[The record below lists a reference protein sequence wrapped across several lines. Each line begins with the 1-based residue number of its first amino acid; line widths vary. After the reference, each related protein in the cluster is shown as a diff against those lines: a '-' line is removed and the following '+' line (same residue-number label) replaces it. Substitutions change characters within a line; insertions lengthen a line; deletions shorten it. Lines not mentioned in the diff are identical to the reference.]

1 MWRGA
6 QRATF
11 RSPRWCCA
19 RMRARVHDFAGAA
32 ATRVVQCAFFQGA
45 CLARSRRTSLSVR
58 LRGLNGRAACLDSR
72 ARDHRCYM
80 TTMVSEKLE
89 TKVCIIGSGPA
100 AHTAAIYAG
109 RAELAPILLEGW
121 LANGIAAGAAR
132 MLRSCSDAVQG
143 DTPRSCHG
151 LRYTQRA

>member
-1 MWRGA
+1 
-6 QRATF
+6 
-11 RSPRWCCA
+11 
-19 RMRARVHDFAGAA
+19 
-32 ATRVVQCAFFQGA
+32 
-45 CLARSRRTSLSVR
+45 
-58 LRGLNGRAACLDSR
+58 
-72 ARDHRCYM
+72 M

-132 MLRSCSDAVQG
+132 MLRS
-143 DTPRSCHG
+143 
-151 LRYTQRA
+151 